1 MFSCILLSQSI
12 YESYENY
19 HYEVK
24 KVIKQQANQVIDRV
38 FPKIQEA
45 EKWSWDSYN
54 YGSIQIDEIIDDGNS
69 ENEKRIIIKGSF
81 GFTRDGVFGKTTN
94 RLPIMA
100 NGRITSSGTF
110 YLKQLCYTEGR
121 DKCHD
126 PSKWNLESID

>member
-1 MFSCILLSQSI
+1 MLFIVNCSLGMPYKIIINCLANPTTPITTI
-12 YESYENY
+12 T
-19 HYEVK
+19 K
-24 KVIKQQANQVIDRV
+24 KIKITTALELKIKH
-38 FPKIQEA
+38 PKICH
-45 EKWSWDSYN
+45 
-54 YGSIQIDEIIDDGNS
+54 SITNFTVNGKP
-69 ENEKRIIIKGSF
+69 EKRIIIKGSF